1 MSGAIDEITD
11 ERRVLA
17 DERSLPP
24 AVVNGGG
31 VAHKAGA
38 VVQDRETGRF
48 ATGHALTDKQ
58 RAYVREYV
66 RNGGQAMKAATVAG
80 YGAPG
85 TAAWDLGRNP
95 AVIAEIRRSLA
106 AAVMAEGTVVG
117 VTTLIDVARDK
128 GQSGAAR
135 TTAATRLVEMG
146 GFLPRYGQ
154 GGAAREAE
162 QKAPS
167 EMSVAELDQVA
178 SALAEA
184 MTRAKIAAA
193 GGDPAGVALDVAR
206 NGDAGD
212 AEA

>member
-1 MSGAIDEITD
+1 M
-11 ERRVLA
+11 A
-17 DERSLPP
+17 DERSES
-24 AVVNGGG
+24 ADERSVVSVLSGDSRGGG
-31 VAHKAGA
+31 QAFEAGA
-38 VVQDRETGRF
+38 VAQDRETGRF
-48 ATGHALTDKQ
+48 ASGHSLTQ
-58 RAYVREYV
+58 RQKAFIRVYSE
-66 RNGGQAMKAATVAG
+66 NGGNGIAAAKEAG
-80 YGAPG
+80 YACPQQSS
-85 TAAWDLGRNP
+85 WDLLRNP
-95 AVIAEIRRSLA
+95 VVVAEVRRHMA
-106 AAVMAEGTVVG
+106 ARVMAEGTVVG
-117 VTTLIDVARDK
+117 VVTLIDVARDR

-212 AEA
+212 TEA